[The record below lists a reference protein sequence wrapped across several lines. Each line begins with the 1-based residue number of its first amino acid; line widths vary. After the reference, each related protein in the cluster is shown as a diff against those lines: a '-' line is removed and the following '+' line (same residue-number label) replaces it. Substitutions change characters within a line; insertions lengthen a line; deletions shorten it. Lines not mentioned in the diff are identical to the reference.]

1 VEQRTDET
9 ARQPGVA
16 AEDTGPPGDKEPGTD
31 RAAEETTVTNGTTG
45 GDRGSIWD
53 RPKRAGRDRGPA
65 FPSSSPGSFGSA
77 AASPAAAGSSGP
89 ASANAAYPADSAYTV
104 DDGYG
109 PPGSE
114 RDAAHDF
121 PSSSVASQTFGASP
135 AESIY
140 GSAPTQRDHSP
151 YPSQVSAART
161 EERPAASSGPAAAAA
176 GTSGPPGSVGPAGPA
191 PSAGPAAPSAPSAP
205 SEAETTRVDRPSAW
219 QAATS
224 RVPRPQ
230 QVPKPA
236 KGSNKD
242 KGGPSAR
249 QAHLMVSRF
258 EPWSVMKFSFMISL
272 ACFVI
277 LFAAVALLY
286 ATLAGLGV
294 FDAIENSLSSVTSG
308 QGASGIN
315 ISHWLSASTILSYTA
330 LLGVLNVFLI
340 TAFATV
346 GSLIYNLTSHLIG
359 GVEVTLRETE

>member
-1 VEQRTDET
+1 MEQRTDET

-31 RAAEETTVTNGTTG
+31 RAADETTVTNGTTG

-65 FPSSSPGSFGSA
+65 
-77 AASPAAAGSSGP
+77 
-89 ASANAAYPADSAYTV
+89 SANAAYPADSAYTV

-114 RDAAHDF
+114 RNAAHDF

-176 GTSGPPGSVGPAGPA
+176 GTSGSSGSPGPSGSVGSSSPAGSVG
-191 PSAGPAAPSAPSAP
+191 SAGPAAPSTPSAP

-219 QAATS
+219 QAATA

-236 KGSNKD
+236 KGSKKD